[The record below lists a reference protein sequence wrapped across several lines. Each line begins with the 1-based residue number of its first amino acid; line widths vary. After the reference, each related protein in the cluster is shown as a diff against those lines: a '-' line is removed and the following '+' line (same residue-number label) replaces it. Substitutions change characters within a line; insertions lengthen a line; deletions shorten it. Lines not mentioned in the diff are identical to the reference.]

1 MGMQASTRRQHL
13 ETGVLRELP
22 LYERKA
28 RSTSTVST
36 VVAAAAAERELD

>member
-13 ETGVLRELP
+13 ETGVLRKLL

-28 RSTSTVST
+28 RSSTVST
-36 VVAAAAAERELD
+36 VVEAAAAERELD